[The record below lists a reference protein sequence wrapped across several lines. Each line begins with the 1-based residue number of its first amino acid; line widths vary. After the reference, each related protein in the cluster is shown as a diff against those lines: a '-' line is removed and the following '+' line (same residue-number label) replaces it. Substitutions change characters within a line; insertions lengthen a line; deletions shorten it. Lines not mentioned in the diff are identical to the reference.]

1 MVLTRVVD
9 MDNTTI
15 KAKFGEE
22 EYTIGILSYSKF
34 GPGRKGGWIYRR
46 PPKLRIWSDNAVLYN
61 NHCNF

>member
-1 MVLTRVVD
+1 VVLTRVVD

-46 PPKLRIWSDNAVLYN
+46 PPKL
-61 NHCNF
+61 